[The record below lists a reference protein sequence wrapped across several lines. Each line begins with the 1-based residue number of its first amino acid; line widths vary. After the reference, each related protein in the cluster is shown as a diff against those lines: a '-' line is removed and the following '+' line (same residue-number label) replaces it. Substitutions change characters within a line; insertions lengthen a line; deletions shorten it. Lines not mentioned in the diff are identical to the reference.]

1 MFALGVLFQPPVVCH
16 VFPARARG
24 VPIKSARVFLLK
36 EQAKQIGYVGKSAY
50 NLNVALMS
58 TVAAFQLGIAHLVID
73 YNVL

>member
-1 MFALGVLFQPPVVCH
+1 MSFLQEREVYLLSPPV
-16 VFPARARG
+16 F
-24 VPIKSARVFLLK
+24 FLLK
-36 EQAKQIGYVGKSAY
+36 EQAKQIGYVGRIAY